1 MKMGK
6 KIKLFHREIE
16 VKILL
21 EVLAVYVILAFVL
34 TGLYYLE
41 PEVTGFAIVT
51 KHVNNIEIF
60 KNEEYILDLSEYF
73 SDADDEDLIYDYH
86 EIDNIIIRFEG
97 NLAYII
103 PDEGFTGNRFTYI
116 TANNSKGK
124 VVSYRFEIEVKEP
137 EKLIIELLSF
147 AVEEGK
153 WTVEFKTMG
162 TGNLEISPFNEA
174 TYAELYNDD
183 LSTIN
188 DLDILEL
195 RCGDFEIFDK
205 NNLIETEGVWFILLD
220 NSKVELGDLVWS
232 SEPIKSLYIENYNC
246 DNEFSSYTARL
257 LTEGEKIQEFKF
269 GNEIKIAGLDLKRE

>member
-1 MKMGK
+1 MGK

-41 PEVTGFAIVT
+41 PTVTGFAIVT
-51 KHVNNIEIF
+51 KHVNNIGIF

-73 SDADDEDLIYDYH
+73 SDADYEDLIYDYH

-97 NLAYII
+97 NLAYVI
-103 PDEGFTGNRFTYI
+103 PNEGFTGNRFTYI
-116 TANNSKGK
+116 TANNSKGHI
-124 VVSYRFEIEVKEP
+124 VSHRFEIEVKEP
-137 EKLIIELLSF
+137 EKSSIELLSF
-147 AVEEGK
+147 TLVEGN
-153 WTVEFKTMG
+153 WTIEFSTVG
-162 TGNLEISPFNEA
+162 TGNLEISLLNGA

-183 LSTIN
+183 PYTIN

-205 NNLIETEGVWFILLD
+205 DNLIETEGAWFILL
-220 NSKVELGDLVWS
+220 NGSKVKLSDVVWS
-232 SEPIKSLYIENYNC
+232 SEPIKSVYIENYNC
-246 DNEFSSYTARL
+246 DDELSGYTARL
-257 LTEGEKIQEFKF
+257 LTEGGKTMEFKF
-269 GNEIKIAGLDLKRE
+269 GDEIKIAGVEYAKRE